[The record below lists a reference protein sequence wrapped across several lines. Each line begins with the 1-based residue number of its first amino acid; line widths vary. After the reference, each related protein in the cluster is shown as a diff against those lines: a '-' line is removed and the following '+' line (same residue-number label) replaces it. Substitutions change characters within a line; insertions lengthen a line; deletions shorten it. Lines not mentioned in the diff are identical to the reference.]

1 MPRKRTF
8 VVGLA
13 FCAVSAVAGLA
24 GDRDTAAGLPGRTVQ
39 KTTAAAV
46 AYSEWV
52 RKLDSGTTVVEYVD
66 TRGAV
71 FAVTWSGPFLP
82 DLREL
87 LGPHFPSLALQQQRA
102 SSLHAPVV
110 VRTDEV
116 VIVSGGRMGAF
127 DGRAWLPQRLPAGF
141 DPRSL
146 P

>member
-8 VVGLA
+8 AVCLA
-13 FCAVSAVAGLA
+13 FCAVSAAAGLA
-24 GDRDTAAGLPGRTVQ
+24 GDRDAATGTPGRTVQ
-39 KTTAAAV
+39 KTTATAV
-46 AYSEWV
+46 AYTEWE
-52 RKLDSGTTVVEYVD
+52 RKLESGTTVVEYAD
-66 TRGAV
+66 TGGEV

-82 DLREL
+82 DLHEL
-87 LGPHFPSLALQQQRA
+87 LGPHFPLLTRQQQRT

-127 DGRAWLPQRLPAGF
+127 EGRAWLPPRLPAGF
-141 DPRSL
+141 DPRTL